1 VTADG
6 ALRRVDADHHPDL
19 FWAIRGG
26 GGNFGVATRLKLRLH
41 ELGEVV
47 GGQLVLPATPEVIAA
62 FVAAAEAA
70 PDELSTTANMM
81 PAPPLP
87 FLPSE
92 HHGRLVL
99 MATLVHAGAGR
110 AAERAV
116 APFRALAAP
125 LADTLRPMPY
135 PDIFPPVDDGFRPVV
150 TSRTLFLDGV
160 DRAAA
165 EAIVERVRSAP
176 APMAAAQLR
185 VLGGAVAR
193 VPAEATAFA
202 HRGRRVIANVAAMY
216 QRPDER
222 EVHEA
227 WARDFAAGLAPQ
239 GTGAYVAFLG
249 DEGEARVHEAYP
261 GSTWQRLATI
271 KARYDPDNLFRLNQ
285 NVPPA
290 PDDAR

>member
-1 VTADG
+1 
-6 ALRRVDADHHPDL
+6 
-19 FWAIRGG
+19 
-26 GGNFGVATRLKLRLH
+26 
-41 ELGEVV
+41 
-47 GGQLVLPATPEVIAA
+47 
-62 FVAAAEAA
+62 
-70 PDELSTTANMM
+70 
-81 PAPPLP
+81 
-87 FLPSE
+87 
-92 HHGRLVL
+92 
-99 MATLVHAGAGR
+99 
-110 AAERAV
+110 
-116 APFRALAAP
+116 
-125 LADTLRPMPY
+125 
-135 PDIFPPVDDGFRPVV
+135 
-150 TSRTLFLDGV
+150 
-160 DRAAA
+160 
-165 EAIVERVRSAP
+165 
-176 APMAAAQLR
+176 MAAAQLG